1 LSPRAWRELPVY
13 AAEKEVRM
21 TISWITGRES
31 SSWRWA
37 GLTQALAASVCLVG
51 LAGCGGSDVD
61 LVRAEGTVTL
71 DGQPVADAGVVF
83 TPKKKELCLPAAG
96 TTDASGRFALV
107 TTNRP
112 GAMLGKYR
120 VVISK
125 TELPDLPRGPDGK
138 VDESRLH
145 EMKEMTEVNYL
156 PVRYASADTSD
167 LEATVNATS
176 NNFTFSLTSDE
187 TVTKSPESEAP

>member
-1 LSPRAWRELPVY
+1 
-13 AAEKEVRM
+13 M
-21 TISWITGRES
+21 TISWIAGRES

-37 GLTQALAASVCLVG
+37 GLTQALVASACWIG
-51 LAGCGGSDVD
+51 LAGCVGSDVD
-61 LVRAEGTVTL
+61 LVPAEGTVTL

-112 GAMLGKYR
+112 GAMLRKYR

-125 TELPDLPRGPDGK
+125 TELPDLPRGPDGE
-138 VDESRLH
+138 VDPAKLR
-145 EMKEMTEVNYL
+145 EMKEIKEVNYV
-156 PVRYASADTSD
+156 PARYASADTSD
-167 LEATVNATS
+167 LDATVNATS

-187 TVTKSPESEAP
+187 TVTKSLESEAP